1 MTSNQAV
8 CNRISDLCQ
17 NKKITYYTLAYRS
30 AIPKSTLMNLF
41 HGTNPTISTI
51 NKICSGFGITMC
63 EFFQADYFMIC
74 EDD

>member
-17 NKKITYYTLAYRS
+17 NKKITYYTLEYRS

>member
-1 MTSNQAV
+1 M
-8 CNRISDLCQ
+8 
-17 NKKITYYTLAYRS
+17 LAYRS

-63 EFFQADYFMIC
+63 EFFHSKYFEIC
-74 EDD
+74 EEE

>member
-8 CNRISDLCQ
+8 CNRITDLCERQ
-17 NKKITYYTLAYRS
+17 KITYYTLAYRS

-41 HGTNPTISTI
+41 HGTNPTVSTI
-51 NKICSGFGITMC
+51 NKICSVFGITMF
-63 EFFQADYFMIC
+63 EFFQAEYFMIC

>member
-8 CNRISDLCQ
+8 CNRIADLCESQ
-17 NKKITYYTLAYRS
+17 KITYYTLAYRS

-41 HGTNPTISTI
+41 HGTNPTVSTI

>member
-17 NKKITYYTLAYRS
+17 NKKITYYILAYRS

>member
-30 AIPKSTLMNLF
+30 AIPGSTLMNLF

>member
-8 CNRISDLCQ
+8 CNRITDLCQ
-17 NKKITYYTLAYRS
+17 SQKITYYTLAYRS
-30 AIPKSTLMNLF
+30 AIPKSTLMNIF
-41 HGTNPTISTI
+41 HGTNPTVSTI

>member
-51 NKICSGFGITMC
+51 NN
-63 EFFQADYFMIC
+63 
-74 EDD
+74 